1 MSFERNAKEFNA
13 NIVWFI
19 DMYLKDTLLR
29 MNDGLIDG
37 FSERLGI
44 KNIFS
49 GLGFD
54 INDCVLVDA
63 PICYRNEKCLTH
75 YTVED
80 LYKNYSGGSGDILQ
94 NIINSHY
101 GETKK
106 LRDNHIVLGKFDLL
120 GALQFDFIHKEDGT
134 YYRLLIDMWSGYACL
149 FDGISLKV
157 YGINRKLKNLSIAYK
172 YRDMG
177 LKEIPDI
184 FLMAVWM
191 RCPNGLELME
201 REWNI
206 YNQGNDAGAK
216 KLSREK
222 FKKVFL
228 NNVNWR

>member
-54 INDCVLVDA
+54 INDCVLVDD

-80 LYKNYSGGSGDILQ
+80 FYEIYSGDSGGVLQ

-101 GETKK
+101 GEAKK

-134 YYRLLIDMWSGYACL
+134 YYRLLIDMWSGYACVY
-149 FDGISLKV
+149 DGISLKV
-157 YGINRKLKNLSIAYK
+157 YGINRKLKNSSIAYK

-177 LKEIPDI
+177 LQSIPTI
-184 FLMAVWM
+184 FLMAVWKKY
-191 RCPNGLELME
+191 PDGLELME
-201 REWNI
+201 KEWNI
-206 YNQGNDAGAK
+206 YNQCNIGDNNR
-216 KLSREK
+216 LSREK
-222 FKKVFL
+222 FKKLFL
-228 NNVNWR
+228 AKVKR